1 MSRKVQIGGIKN
13 GEDGVKDS
21 LNNITCVRYATDM
34 LGTEVGYI
42 L

>member
-1 MSRKVQIGGIKN
+1 MARKVQIGGIKN
-13 GEDGVKDS
+13 GEDEVNDS
-21 LNNITCVRYATDM
+21 LNITCVRYATDM